1 VIVTD
6 TAANGATAG
15 PVAGLVDANGV
26 QLAYESFGHPADPTI
41 LLVMGLGTQLLAWP
55 EALCADLAAAGHH
68 VIRFDNRDVGLSTK
82 LDHPAPSLGQIVTG
96 RGRAYSIAD
105 MADDAFGLLAALGI
119 DAAHVVG
126 ASMGG
131 FIAQTMAIRQPTRVL
146 SLTLVMTSTGSKRV
160 GRPSPAAMRQLAT
173 LPVARSRD
181 EAIAAALR
189 VSGVIGSPAYR
200 DADRVRDIAAR
211 SYDRSYHPA
220 GRARHLAAVIAQ
232 PDRTRALR
240 SVRIPTTVVHGL
252 EDPLVSA
259 SGGIALARAIPGAT
273 FVGHHGMGHDLPMA
287 LLGGFTED
295 ILGTVARAG

>member
-1 VIVTD
+1 VTD
-6 TAANGATAG
+6 TAAAT
-15 PVAGLVDANGV
+15 GLVDANGV

-55 EALCADLAAAGHH
+55 EVLCRDLADAGHH

-82 LDHPAPSLGQIVTG
+82 FDGPAPTLPQMVTR
-96 RGRAYSIAD
+96 RGTAYTIAD
-105 MADDAFGLLAALGI
+105 MADDAFGLLAGLGI

-146 SLTLVMTSTGSKRV
+146 SLTLVMTSTGSRRV

-173 LPVARSRD
+173 LPAARSRD
-181 EAIAAALR
+181 DAIASALR
-189 VSGVIGSPAYR
+189 VSAVIGSPAYR
-200 DADRVRDIAAR
+200 DPERVRDLAGR
-211 SYDRSYHPA
+211 SYDRAHHPT
-220 GRARHLAAVIAQ
+220 GRVRHLAAVLAQ
-232 PDRTRALR
+232 PDRTRALAR
-240 SVRIPTTVVHGL
+240 VRVPTTVVHGL
-252 EDPLVSA
+252 ADTLVSPT
-259 SGGIALARAIPGAT
+259 GGIAIARAIPGAR
-273 FVGHHGMGHDLPMA
+273 FVGHQGMGHDLPMP